1 MGGLPEHWPTLPDGT
16 DTPTMPLDDVIRTVH
31 LSKRFGSLVAL
42 QDLDLRVGRGEIYGF
57 LGPNGAGKTTTMLLL
72 LGLLRPSAGS
82 VHLFG
87 QPIRPGDA
95 AIRCRVGVVPE
106 QPYLYPHMTAQE
118 YLALFAD
125 LYDVPRRQDQ
135 IAQLLNAVDL
145 FDRRHSRLREFS
157 HGMQQKIGLARALL
171 HDPELLLLDEPT
183 SGLDP
188 SSAKQV
194 RDLLLD
200 LKQRGK
206 TILISSHILSEVE
219 RTADRVGI
227 LVKGRLQAQDTVEHL
242 IQGVQSDTIVEIEL
256 LTAVPHLSERL
267 RALPFVR
274 KVEVQGAVLT
284 ISLSPTEGK
293 ELHARLFAAI
303 TAGDGTIVQ
312 MTSRKG
318 TLEDA
323 FLAITETGALDWV
336 REVGTH
342 A

>member
-1 MGGLPEHWPTLPDGT
+1 MAI
-16 DTPTMPLDDVIRTVH
+16 DDVIRTVG
-31 LSKRFGSLVAL
+31 LSKRFGALTAL
-42 QDLDLRVGRGEIYGF
+42 QDLDLQVGRGEIYGF
-57 LGPNGAGKTTTMLLL
+57 LGPNGAGKTTTVLLL

-82 VHLFG
+82 VYLFG
-87 QPIRPGDA
+87 QPMRPGDA
-95 AIRCRVGVVPE
+95 TMRHRVGVVPE

-118 YLALFAD
+118 YLDWFAD
-125 LYDVPRRQDQ
+125 LYGVPHRKDRT
-135 IAQLLNAVDL
+135 AQLLDAVSL

-157 HGMQQKIGLARALL
+157 RGMQQKIGLARALL

-200 LKQRGK
+200 LKRRGK

-219 RTADRVGI
+219 RTADRVAI

-242 IQGVQSDTIVEIEL
+242 IQEVQPDAVVEIEL
-256 LTAVPHLSERL
+256 LAVVPAELLERL

-274 KVEVQGAVLT
+274 NVEVHGSILT
-284 ISLSPTEGK
+284 VSLSPTEGK
-293 ELHARLFAAI
+293 ELHARLSAAI
-303 TAGDGTIVQ
+303 TASGGTIVQ

-336 REVGTH
+336 PGACAH